1 MVLHK
6 RRSCP
11 TPIQVALPY
20 GDSRDSP
27 IHNSLKKSVHSLH
40 KSTLLSSW
48 ILKCIAGV
56 LAISW
61 CAAIYWNYQ
70 MRASLKIL
78 QLHHQI
84 ESLHYEEAKR
94 TIEEASSYQKM
105 LERHVQAMEQKQ
117 QGLEHELRVASELEE
132 GETLGAFH
140 NSISDVIERRQAVLQ
155 DKIESLRAYIQE
167 ESRREVLEK

>member
-1 MVLHK
+1 
-6 RRSCP
+6 
-11 TPIQVALPY
+11 
-20 GDSRDSP
+20 
-27 IHNSLKKSVHSLH
+27 
-40 KSTLLSSW
+40 
-48 ILKCIAGV
+48 
-56 LAISW
+56 
-61 CAAIYWNYQ
+61 
-70 MRASLKIL
+70 MRASLKSL

-105 LERHVQAMEQKQ
+105 LERHVQTMEQKK
-117 QGLEHELRVASELEE
+117 QGLEHELRVASELKE
-132 GETLGAFH
+132 GETLGSSH